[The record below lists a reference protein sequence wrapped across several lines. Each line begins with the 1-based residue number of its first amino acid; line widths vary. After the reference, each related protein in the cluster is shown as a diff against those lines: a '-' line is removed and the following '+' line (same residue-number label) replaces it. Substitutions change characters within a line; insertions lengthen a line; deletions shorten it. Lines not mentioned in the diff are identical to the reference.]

1 MIDATDFIA
10 NIQFGRS
17 WRSWFAWLKYFWKYC
32 KFEWF
37 SLYFQK
43 YCMSLVIEW
52 LGLLR
57 YFWKYCINR
66 KWFGSLNLLCGAS
79 PILLC
84 PAHCPRSAILDIC
97 EWFFIRIHTDFVF
110 VFVFMNGSFSILIQT
125 LYLYLCKVFHQNSYR
140 PFLVSCSKKEGG

>member
-1 MIDATDFIA
+1 M
-10 NIQFGRS
+10 
-17 WRSWFAWLKYFWKYC
+17 LKHFWKCCSY
-32 KFEWF
+32 
-37 SLYFQK
+37 LDIQ
-43 YCMSLVIEW
+43 W

-110 VFVFMNGSFSILIQT
+110 VFVFMNGPQYYSYRLCTCICEWFFIRIHTDFVFVFVFVFMNGSFSILIKT
-125 LYLYLCKVFHQNSYR
+125 LYLYLLMVLHQNLYR
-140 PFLVSCSKKEGG
+140 PFVVSCSRKEGG

>member
-1 MIDATDFIA
+1 M
-10 NIQFGRS
+10 
-17 WRSWFAWLKYFWKYC
+17 WLYC
-32 KFEWF
+32 KFF
-37 SLYFQK
+37 K
-43 YCMSLVIEW
+43 MVNLVKTFLKMLFVFWHRNAW
-52 LGLLR
+52 LVKIS
-57 YFWKYCINR
+57 WKYCINR

-125 LYLYLCKVFHQNSYR
+125 LDLYLCMVLHQNSYKR
-140 PFLVSCSKKEGG
+140 KEGINDYQWDLEMYHIW